1 MDPFARKMWRFSLTF
16 AFGMLVAFLAL
27 SVVYFHVRPRC
38 SDRVVSSVDSPDH
51 QWIATAME
59 RRCGEEAAFFTHVNL
74 RPAAQPEHYG
84 FFTGRVDE
92 GEIFVVEQDA
102 LTSSVS
108 LRWTTPGQLVVE
120 CPRCAASL
128 VRKRAAIQSNVQISY
143 VLASR

>member
-1 MDPFARKMWRFSLTF
+1 MWRFGLTF
-16 AFGMLVAFLAL
+16 AFGMLVAFVAL

-38 SDRVVSSVDSPDH
+38 SDRVVSSAGSPDQ

-59 RRCGEEAAFFTHVNL
+59 RRCGEEAAFFTHVNVRL
-74 RPAAQPEHYG
+74 AAQPEHYG
-84 FFTGRVDE
+84 FFSGRVDE

-102 LTSSVS
+102 LTSGVV
-108 LRWTTPGQLVVE
+108 LKWTAPGQLRVE

-128 VRKRAAIQSNVQISY
+128 VRKRSTTQGNAQISY